1 MRLRD
6 VEEVK
11 DAVVCHHGK
20 SSIFLVKG
28 NNFGLLI
35 DLDLREA
42 ALGVEEV
49 GYSFHERPAR
59 LLVLGASLF
68 VRIVST
74 EPIGLGFNTLFNR
87 LVDLKDVDATVKKE
101 KSGLEP
107 LWKTGGVNDGDGGSG
122 KGVFACGLCEIA

>member
-1 MRLRD
+1 M
-6 VEEVK
+6 
-11 DAVVCHHGK
+11 CHHGK

-87 LVDLKDVDATVKKE
+87 LVDLKDVDARSSARTCYHMQARVE
-101 KSGLEP
+101 HDLG
-107 LWKTGGVNDGDGGSG
+107 NRA
-122 KGVFACGLCEIA
+122 FIASTLQLL